1 MSLGKPVR
9 DPPSLYPFVAFG
21 VDFEQHSDADPGA
34 VCHSCAL
41 RLGNAL
47 RHPGAFRHPDPCP
60 LGKPHTFSLGDSH
73 AHGDTDAW
81 WKSDLPHRR
90 SVF

>member
-34 VCHSCAL
+34 IRHSGAI
-41 RLGNAL
+41 RFGNAL
-47 RHPGAFRHPDPCP
+47 RHPGAFRHPNPCP
-60 LGKPHTFSLGDSH
+60 LGKPHAFSLRDSH
-73 AHGDTDAW
+73 AHCDADAW
-81 WKSDLPHRR
+81 WKSDLSHRR